1 MDRNELDLC
10 KEYGRCP
17 TCGGDLETLSKGLW
31 KTDYSLS
38 CIECKAVWNKSSVFL
53 KEVDKVYAEEFLQ
66 SDDYIL
72 LKNFAKANVD
82 VELDAQGYD
91 KLKKLLEYKGYKISD
106 DMLVNIFTYELFQQ
120 KIIQFKERMGYT
132 SSMSLN
138 EIIDVFV
145 RDTHYWSTDVAT
157 EMNATFTQNNV
168 DYVAYEKGEK
178 IIVESNSKLNDRW
191 IKTLTD
197 VYDQLGG
204 SIYRKEGFKSIWEL
218 RWQTRV
224 KFVYD
229 NDIIDLLFMVL
240 ENLDLKFEKEDFCK
254 QLFYATKK
262 HELEQ
267 FENKLR
273 TQSYRTVSISDIDAM
288 TGVEFETFL
297 VELFTK
303 MGYTAKKLGSSYDQG
318 ADLLVSKSGELIA
331 VQAKRYGSKVNNKAV
346 QEVVASLQYYSA
358 GRGMVITTDEF
369 TKSAIELARAN
380 DVELI
385 DRSKL
390 EQMVKDYY

>member
-1 MDRNELDLC
+1 
-10 KEYGRCP
+10 
-17 TCGGDLETLSKGLW
+17 
-31 KTDYSLS
+31 
-38 CIECKAVWNKSSVFL
+38 
-53 KEVDKVYAEEFLQ
+53 
-66 SDDYIL
+66 
-72 LKNFAKANVD
+72 
-82 VELDAQGYD
+82 
-91 KLKKLLEYKGYKISD
+91 
-106 DMLVNIFTYELFQQ
+106 
-120 KIIQFKERMGYT
+120 MGYT